1 MKKTEVL
8 VVDDERDTC
17 ELLEMALARQG
28 MQVTTCTTAA
38 DALEKIASRDFDV
51 VLTDLSM
58 PETSGLEVCERVIAL
73 RPDVPVVLITGHA
86 TLETAMG
93 AIRAGA
99 YDFVTK
105 PIESKTLGVVVSRA
119 VQHRRLRE
127 QIRMLRAA
135 RDANQSLIVGGSPVM
150 RKVADLI
157 DRVGD
162 SDASVLIHGE
172 TGTGKELV
180 ARAVHNKSKRREGP
194 FVAINCAAVPH
205 SLLESELFG
214 HARGAFTDA
223 KTTRIGLFLQANGGT
238 LFLDEIGE
246 LPIDVQPKLLRALQ
260 ERKVRPV
267 GDNREIPYDARIV
280 AATNRDLENEV
291 REKRFR
297 EDLYYRINVVKVEV
311 PPLRSRGSD
320 TLHLAHHFLKQF
332 AERSGKPTL
341 ELSERA
347 AERLMAY
354 EWPGNVRELENC
366 IEHAVALARFDQVTV
381 EDLPEK
387 LRGYLA
393 GSFVAT
399 ANDPTEIVTMEE
411 LEKRYLLRVFKLV
424 GNNKSRA
431 AEVLGID
438 RRTMYRKLERY
449 AALDGTTT
457 ETSGTDGTDGAS
469 EPLAADSE
477 KDDGSPGA
485 TLPS

>member
-86 TLETAMG
+86 TLETAMA

-127 QIRMLRAA
+127 QIKMLRAA
-135 RDANQSLIVGGSPVM
+135 RDANQSIIVGGSPAM

-157 DRVGD
+157 ERVGD

-205 SLLESELFG
+205 SLHESELFG
-214 HARGAFTDA
+214 HARGAFTGATQD
-223 KTTRIGLFLQANGGT
+223 RPGLFEAASGGT
-238 LFLDEIGE
+238 LLLDEVG
-246 LPIDVQPKLLRALQ
+246 DVPMAMQVKLLRALQ
-260 ERKVRPV
+260 EREVRRVGENRSRPV
-267 GDNREIPYDARIV
+267 DVRII
-280 AATNRDLENEV
+280 AATNRDLAADV
-291 REKRFR
+291 VSGRFR
-297 EDLYYRINVVKVEV
+297 QDLYYRLRIIELRI
-311 PPLRSRGSD
+311 PPLR
-320 TLHLAHHFLKQF
+320 
-332 AERSGKPTL
+332 
-341 ELSERA
+341 ERA
-347 AERLMAY
+347 EDILPLARLLLAEITRRLGLAVDGFTPRAAQRLVRY
-354 EWPGNVRELENC
+354 AWPGNVRELANALERA
-366 IEHAVALARFDQVTV
+366 AVVTTGNRIDAG
-381 EDLPEK
+381 DLPDETAAQATTGADASTRQRSRGPRADTVRPLADVERDHILSTLDALEGNKAKTAAALGIGAATLFRK
-387 LRGYLA
+387 LRQYEA
-393 GSFVAT
+393 
-399 ANDPTEIVTMEE
+399 
-411 LEKRYLLRVFKLV
+411 
-424 GNNKSRA
+424 
-431 AEVLGID
+431 
-438 RRTMYRKLERY
+438 
-449 AALDGTTT
+449 
-457 ETSGTDGTDGAS
+457 
-469 EPLAADSE
+469 
-477 KDDGSPGA
+477 
-485 TLPS
+485 

>member
-17 ELLEMALARQG
+17 ELLELALARQG

-58 PETSGLEVCERVIAL
+58 PETSGLEVCERVIAM

-127 QIRMLRAA
+127 QIKQLRAA
-135 RDANQSLIVGGSPVM
+135 RDANQSIIVGGSPAM

-157 DRVGD
+157 ERVSD

-214 HARGAFTDA
+214 HTRGAFTDA
-223 KTTRIGLFLQANGGT
+223 RQARPGLFVKATNGT

-246 LPIDVQPKLLRALQ
+246 MPMGMQAKLLRALQ
-260 ERKVRPV
+260 ERTVRPV
-267 GDNREIPYDARIV
+267 GGDAEIPFDARLV
-280 AATNRDLENEV
+280 AATNRDLETEV
-291 REKRFR
+291 DEKRFR
-297 EDLYYRINVVKVEV
+297 EDLFYRINVVRINV
-311 PPLRSRGSD
+311 PPLRQRGSD
-320 TLHLAHHFLKQF
+320 VLVLAQHFI
-332 AERSGKPTL
+332 ERYAAAGRSRVVGMSSGAADKL
-341 ELSERA
+341 LS
-347 AERLMAY
+347 Y
-354 EWPGNVRELENC
+354 PWPGNVRELQNC
-366 IEHAVALARFDQVTV
+366 IERAVALARYDQIGVD
-381 EDLPEK
+381 DLPEK
-387 LRGYLA
+387 IRDFK
-393 GSFVAT
+393 SSRVIVET
-399 ANDPTEIVTMEE
+399 EDPSE
-411 LEKRYLLRVFKLV
+411 LLPMDEVERRYILRVLEAV
-424 GNNKSRA
+424 GGNKTMA
-431 AEVLGID
+431 AQVLGFD
-438 RRTMYRKLERY
+438 RRTLYRKLERCGVGDPKKPNE
-449 AALDGTTT
+449 AR
-457 ETSGTDGTDGAS
+457 E
-469 EPLAADSE
+469 
-477 KDDGSPGA
+477 
-485 TLPS
+485 